1 MGFFNLSSISGTSTA
16 AIKKVVKSGCDS
28 CGLTRSSYAEFEG
41 PADAKVLFVFDYP
54 CRERREDPMR
64 PSPMY
69 RRAHSLLVRWA
80 RAGMIPPLEEC
91 AFTNAVPCPCSRQEC
106 TVQRSR
112 CCEDRLH
119 KLIKSMKPKVVI
131 PLGIVA
137 TQALISGRL
146 SGRIANTQASDF
158 YGKCIPD
165 RHFNT
170 WICPTYDCPFVDAPA
185 DHPMPDAVPM
195 KLMLQHVQKA
205 FEHVD
210 KSFPTIPTDIRTTA
224 DPEKAA
230 RMIKN
235 AIADALKVDPNPK
248 ISIDYET
255 TGIKPHRDGQE
266 IVVASMAWQ
275 GANGMHALG
284 FKWDGFNKNLV
295 DAWHDLFKPGT
306 PVRLIA
312 HKADFETC
320 WTHFRAGYGNS
331 ETDWPTNWDW
341 DTCIGAHVINNNQK
355 VGLKFHTYTELGILG
370 YDDAADPF
378 LSGTMPNEEEQYKGS
393 CNSFNLLKDKE
404 HVPWLSICDYC
415 AQDSL
420 YTLILRNLQYA
431 ELASQDFTVGRE
443 FPDGTKFQGKTMME
457 FFKFFLEGMVTLAK
471 VQSGGL
477 PIDLAEGEK
486 RRKELEA
493 DKAKIYREILA
504 TDEAKAY
511 AKKTGTLLSP
521 TSPTQLVKL
530 FYEILQVMEAKEGE
544 KPEVSVEALEK
555 IDLPIAKLILRL
567 RRLAKLG
574 GTFLSGYLRE
584 AVYDEK
590 LGQHVIRPFFN
601 LSTGSGGE
609 SGGPRTYRS
618 SADSPNFQNIPKQDK
633 EMKKLVRSLFKAP
646 PGWHFMEADYKSL
659 EVMISA
665 SYHHDPNMV
674 KYLCDPHSDMHR
686 DTACDM
692 YIRKPEELDKKERQ
706 SIKTGYVFSSFY
718 GATYKSCAQRMWENM
733 PDFTK
738 EHLAK
743 DCGIDTYDK
752 WVEHVKKGDE
762 IFWGERFK
770 VYGEWRQQ
778 EWARYQQNG
787 FVEGYLGCRCYG
799 PMGFTECANRCIQGS
814 GCHTLMWALTKDVKD
829 FERLGL
835 QSRIVGQ
842 IHDAIILL
850 VKDEENEVVEDIL
863 YKNGVVGVMD
873 AFKWIHVPLVIEA
886 ETSESGGS
894 WAVMGGEHALA
905 FSANARTNG
914 AQDPNEAVDWVDLS
928 EKKFAAA

>member
-1 MGFFNLSSISGTSTA
+1 MGFFNLGAISSAPSTVKA
-16 AIKKVVKSGCDS
+16 AKAGCDA
-28 CGLTRSSYAEFEG
+28 CGLKKANYVEFEG

-54 CRERREDPMR
+54 CRERGEDPR
-64 PSPMY
+64 ALSPIY
-69 RRAHSLLVRWA
+69 RRSHSLLVRWA
-80 RAGMIPPLEEC
+80 RAGMIPPLEDC
-91 AFTNAVPCPCSRQEC
+91 AFTNAVPCPCSRADC
-106 TVQRSR
+106 SVARSR
-112 CCEDRLH
+112 CCEGRLH
-119 KLIKSMKPKVVI
+119 RLIKQMKPDVVI

-137 TQALISGRL
+137 TQALIAGRMV
-146 SGRIANTQASDF
+146 GRIKNTQATEF
-158 YGKCIPD
+158 FGKCIPD
-165 RHFNT
+165 RYHNV
-170 WICPTYDCPFVDAPA
+170 WICPTYDCPFVDAPV
-185 DHPMPDAVPM
+185 DKPMPDEVPM
-195 KLMLQHVQKA
+195 QMMCCHLQRAFAHVGKP
-205 FEHVD
+205 
-210 KSFPTIPTDIRTTA
+210 FPEIPTDIRTTE

-230 RMIKN
+230 RMIRN
-235 AIADALKVDPNPK
+235 AIADALKVDPSPK
-248 ISIDYET
+248 VSIDYET

-266 IVVASMAWQ
+266 IVVASMAWH
-275 GANGMHALG
+275 GANGTHAFG
-284 FKWDGFNKNLV
+284 FKWDGENKDLV
-295 DAWHDLFKPGT
+295 DAWHELFREGT

-320 WTHFRAGYGNS
+320 WTHFRAGLHNS

-355 VGLKFHTYTELGILG
+355 VGLKFHTYVELGILG
-370 YDDAADPF
+370 YDDGADPY
-378 LSGTMPNEEEQYKGS
+378 LSKTMPGEDALS
-393 CNSFNLLKDKE
+393 CNSFNLLKDKA
-404 HVPWLSICDYC
+404 HVPWLSVCDYC

-420 YTLILRNLQYA
+420 YTLLLRDLQCK
-431 ELASQDFTVGRE
+431 ELESQDFTVGRE
-443 FPDGTKFQGKTMME
+443 FGDGSRFEGKTMLE

-477 PIDLAEGEK
+477 PIDMEEGE
-486 RRKELEA
+486 RRKRDLEA
-493 DKAKIYREILA
+493 EKI
-504 TDEAKAY
+504 
-511 AKKTGTLLSP
+511 
-521 TSPTQLVKL
+521 QVMQ
-530 FYEILQVMEAKEGE
+530 EILQTEEAKLFARKKGSILNPASPAQLVTLFYDVLGALKVETGE
-544 KPEVSVEALEK
+544 KAEVSVETLESL
-555 IDLPIAKLILRL
+555 DLPIARLILKL
-567 RRLAKLG
+567 RRLNKLG

-633 EMKKLVRSLFKAP
+633 EMKKLIRSLFKAP
-646 PGWHFMEADYKSL
+646 PGWCFIEADYKSL

-692 YIRKPEELDKKERQ
+692 YCRKQDELDKKERQ

-718 GATYKSCAQRMWENM
+718 GATYKSCAQRMWANM

-752 WVEHVKKGDE
+752 WVEHVKKGDQ

-787 FVEGYLGCRCYG
+787 FVEGYMGCRCYG

-814 GCHTLMWALTKDVKD
+814 GCHTLMWALTQDVKD

-835 QSRIVGQ
+835 KSRIVGQ

-850 VKDEENEVVEDIL
+850 AREDEKELVEDIL
-863 YKNGVVGVMD
+863 YKNGVLRVMD
-873 AFKWIHVPLVIEA
+873 AFKWLHVPLVIEA
-886 ETSESGGS
+886 EASASGGS
-894 WAVMGGEHALA
+894 WAEMEGEHALA

-914 AQDPNEAVDWVDLS
+914 ALDPADPVDWVTASKGRLT
-928 EKKFAAA
+928 

>member
-1 MGFFNLSSISGTSTA
+1 MGFFNLKSISNTSTA
-16 AIKKVVKSGCDS
+16 VKKAVASGCDK
-28 CGLTRSSYAEFEG
+28 CGLTKAPHKEFEG
-41 PADAKVLFVFDYP
+41 PTDAKVLFVFDYP
-54 CRERREDPMR
+54 CKERREDPMS
-64 PSPMY
+64 PSPVH

-80 RAGMIPPLEEC
+80 RAGMIPPLEGC
-91 AFTNAVPCPCSRQEC
+91 AFTNAVPCLCSRQDC
-106 TVQRSR
+106 SVQRSR

-119 KLIKSMKPKVVI
+119 KLIKTMKPDVVI
-131 PLGIVA
+131 PLGIVP

-146 SGRIANTQASDF
+146 SGRIKNTQASDF

-165 RHFNT
+165 RHFDT
-170 WICPTYDCPFVDAPA
+170 WICPTYDCPYVDSPV

-195 KLMLQHVQKA
+195 KMMLEHIQKA
-205 FEHVD
+205 FAHIG
-210 KSFPTIPTDIRTTA
+210 KAFPTIPSDIRTTD

-266 IVVASMAWQ
+266 IVVSSMAWH
-275 GANGMHALG
+275 GVHGTHAIG
-284 FKWDGFNKNLV
+284 FTWDGDNENLV
-295 DAWHDLFKPGT
+295 NAWHELYKPGT

-320 WTHFRAGYGNS
+320 WTHFRAGLHNS
-331 ETDWPTNWDW
+331 ETDWPENWDW
-341 DTCIGAHVINNNQK
+341 DTCIGAHVLNNNQK

-370 YDDAADPF
+370 YDDGADPF
-378 LSGTMPNEEEQYKGS
+378 LTGTMPGDDPLLDDPMS
-393 CNSFNLLKDKE
+393 CNNFNLLKDKE

-420 YTLILRNLQYA
+420 YTLLLRDLQYE
-431 ELASQDFTVGRE
+431 ELSHQDYTVGRE
-443 FPDGTKFQGKTMME
+443 FPDGDKFEGKTMLE
-457 FFKFFLEGMVTLAK
+457 FFKFFLEGMVALAK

-477 PIDLAEGEK
+477 PVDLAEGDK
-486 RRKELEA
+486 RKKELEA
-493 DKAKIYREILA
+493 EKNKLYKEILDTA
-504 TDEAKAY
+504 EAKQY
-511 AKKTGTLLSP
+511 ARQTGTLLNPASP
-521 TSPTQLVKL
+521 SQLVKL
-530 FYEILQVMEAKEGE
+530 FYDILGAMTAKEGE
-544 KPEVSVEALEK
+544 KLEVSVEALEK
-555 IDLPIAKLILRL
+555 IEDKYPIARLILKL
-567 RRLAKLG
+567 RRMAKLG
-574 GTFLSGYLRE
+574 GTFLGGYLRE
-584 AVYDEK
+584 AVYDKK
-590 LGQHVIRPFFN
+590 LGYHVIRPFFN

-609 SGGPRTYRS
+609 NGGPRTYRS

-646 PGWHFMEADYKSL
+646 PGWGFLEADYKSL

-692 YIRKPEELDKKERQ
+692 YIRKPEELDKRERQ

-718 GATYKSCAQRMWENM
+718 GATYKSCALRMWENM

-752 WVEHVKKGDE
+752 WVEHVKEGDA

-787 FVEGYLGCRCYG
+787 FVEGYMGCRCYG

-814 GCHTLMWALTKDVKD
+814 GCHTLLQALIWDVKD
-829 FERLGL
+829 FEERGL
-835 QSRIVGQ
+835 ESRIIGQ
-842 IHDAIILL
+842 VHDAVQVLFKEEEL
-850 VKDEENEVVEDIL
+850 EQVKDIL
-863 YKNGVVGVMD
+863 YQNGVVNVMKK
-873 AFKWIHVPLVIEA
+873 FKWIHVPLVIEA
-886 ETSESGGS
+886 DQSEIGGT
-894 WAVMGGEHALA
+894 WAEMPY
-905 FSANARTNG
+905 SAPLG
-914 AQDPNEAVDWVDLS
+914 PQEQL
-928 EKKFAAA
+928 